1 MTSPTTNAAA
11 PGSAMTGLSQRRIFL
26 IIGALM
32 LGMLLAALDQTIVST
47 ALPTIV
53 GDLKGGSHIAWV
65 ITAYL
70 LATTV
75 STPLWGKLGD
85 QYGRKIFFQA
95 AIVIFLIG
103 SILSGLSQSMFE
115 LIAFRAVQ
123 GLGSGGLMV
132 GAQAIVGDIVSP
144 RERGKYVGLFGGVFG
159 LASVVG
165 PLLGGVFVDNLT
177 WRWIFYINVPIGVIA
192 LIVVALQ
199 VPGTL
204 RRVHHQIDYL
214 GTAVLALAVTSL
226 ILLTSL
232 GGTTYAWA
240 STPIYILG
248 VAGVALIGV
257 FVLVERR
264 AAEPVLPLHL
274 FKLRTFSM
282 TSVVGFIV
290 GFAMFGAITYLPAFF
305 QVVRGISP
313 TISGVYLLPLMA
325 GLLLVSISS
334 GQVISKT
341 GKYRFFPI
349 AGSAFMTVG
358 LFLLHLMGVHT
369 STALDALYMLV
380 LGMGIGGVMQV
391 LVIIVQNGVPHSELG
406 VATSGA
412 TFFRSI
418 GGSFGTAIFGAIFSN
433 VLVGNLAK
441 HLHGVSLPSGFSSA
455 DATPALLSKLPAAVH
470 SGFVAGYAESI
481 QTVFLVAVPIA
492 ALAFLVTWLIPQVEL
507 KQWGGPAKDAAG
519 TEAPAAAEVTPD
531 GEITPIELKAMMDR
545 GPRPFI
551 LDVRNPE
558 EIAICRIA
566 GSTVIPLPE
575 LTNRL
580 DELDPHRLE
589 NLFEIGIDEVS
600 LRKQHRYLT
609 LVADHLRGQIVWG
622 VEGRDAAT
630 AARFFDEIGTDRA
643 HAIEVVSMDM
653 GPGYGKATREHAPQA
668 IIAIDPFHVV
678 ALGNRAL
685 DDVRRDYWNQLRRS
699 GDLAAARRFKD
710 ARWSLLKAP
719 PNLTDNQ
726 TVTLRKLK
734 RAGGEVWRAYTLLS
748 AVDVDRGRAVD
759 GGLGC
764 C

>member
-1 MTSPTTNAAA
+1 MASSTPASAGGPQPSAADTDGA
-11 PGSAMTGLSQRRIFL
+11 LPGLGRRRILL

-95 AIVIFLIG
+95 SIVIFLVG
-103 SILSGLSQSMFE
+103 SILSGISNSMFE

-144 RERGKYVGLFGGVFG
+144 RERGRYVGLFGAVFG
-159 LASVVG
+159 VASVIG
-165 PLLGGVFVDNLT
+165 PLLGGVFVDDLS

-192 LIVVALQ
+192 LAVVASQ
-199 VPGTL
+199 VPGRL
-204 RRVHHQIDYL
+204 RRVRHRIDYL
-214 GTAVLALAVTSL
+214 GTIMLSLAATSL

-232 GGTTYAWA
+232 GGTTYPWRSA
-240 STPIYILG
+240 PIYILG
-248 VAGVALIGV
+248 VAGVALIGL
-257 FVLVERR
+257 FVLAERR
-264 AAEPVLPLHL
+264 AAEPILPLHL
-274 FKLRTFSM
+274 FRMRTFSV

-325 GLLLVSISS
+325 GLLLVSIGS
-334 GQVISKT
+334 GQIISRT

-349 AGSAFMTVG
+349 AGSAVMTLG
-358 LFLLHLMGVHT
+358 LFLLHLMGVGS
-369 STALDALYMLV
+369 STFLDAIYMLV

-441 HLHGVSLPSGFSSA
+441 HLHGIALPKGFSA
-455 DATPALLSKLPAAVH
+455 ANVTPALLSHLPAVVRD
-470 SGFVAGYAESI
+470 GFVAGYAESI
-481 QTVFLVAVPIA
+481 QTVFLIAVPIA
-492 ALAFLVTWLIPQVEL
+492 ALAFLASWLIPQVEL
-507 KQWGGPAKDAAG
+507 RRWPEATVASVPEAEAASGATGQPG
-519 TEAPAAAEVTPD
+519 THEA
-531 GEITPIELKAMMDR
+531 L
-545 GPRPFI
+545 
-551 LDVRNPE
+551 NPE
-558 EIAICRIA
+558 DA
-566 GSTVIPLPE
+566 G
-575 LTNRL
+575 R
-580 DELDPHRLE
+580 
-589 NLFEIGIDEVS
+589 
-600 LRKQHRYLT
+600 
-609 LVADHLRGQIVWG
+609 
-622 VEGRDAAT
+622 
-630 AARFFDEIGTDRA
+630 TDR
-643 HAIEVVSMDM
+643 
-653 GPGYGKATREHAPQA
+653 
-668 IIAIDPFHVV
+668 
-678 ALGNRAL
+678 
-685 DDVRRDYWNQLRRS
+685 
-699 GDLAAARRFKD
+699 
-710 ARWSLLKAP
+710 
-719 PNLTDNQ
+719 
-726 TVTLRKLK
+726 
-734 RAGGEVWRAYTLLS
+734 
-748 AVDVDRGRAVD
+748 
-759 GGLGC
+759 
-764 C
+764 

>member
-1 MTSPTTNAAA
+1 MASAASGPAAA
-11 PGSAMTGLSQRRIFL
+11 RGPQPPAVAEPGNALPGLSRRRILL

-95 AIVIFLIG
+95 AIVIFVIG
-103 SILSGLSQSMFE
+103 SILSGISTSMFE

-144 RERGKYVGLFGGVFG
+144 RERGRYVGLFGAVFG
-159 LASVVG
+159 VSSVIG

-177 WRWIFYINVPIGVIA
+177 WRWIFYINVPIGIIA
-192 LIVVALQ
+192 LVVVASQ

-204 RRVHHQIDYL
+204 SRVHHVIDYL
-214 GTAVLALAVTSL
+214 GTLVLSAAATSL

-232 GGTTYAWA
+232 GGTTYPWK

-248 VAGVALIGV
+248 ACGIVLIGV

-274 FKLRTFSM
+274 FRTRVFSV
-282 TSVVGFIV
+282 TSLVGFIV

-313 TISGVYLLPLMA
+313 TLSGVYLLPLMV
-325 GLLLVSISS
+325 GLLVVSIGS
-334 GQVISKT
+334 GQIISRT
-341 GKYRFFPI
+341 GRYRFFPI
-349 AGSAFMTVG
+349 AGTALITLGMY
-358 LFLLHLMGVHT
+358 LLSLMGVGS
-369 STALDALYMLV
+369 STFQDAVYMLV

-418 GGSFGTAIFGAIFSN
+418 GGSFGTAIFGAIFAN

-441 HLHGVSLPSGFSSA
+441 HLHGISLPSGFSAA
-455 DATPALLSKLPAAVH
+455 DATPALLKHLPAAVH
-470 SGFVAGYAESI
+470 AGFVAGYAESI
-481 QTVFLVAVPIA
+481 QTVFIVAVPIA
-492 ALAFLVTWLIPQVEL
+492 ALAFLATWLIPQVEL
-507 KQWGGPAKDAAG
+507 KQWPEAGSAEPGPQGAAPG
-519 TEAPAAAEVTPD
+519 EMPSETAMSVAGAAVSEEAMDDCVRAAEAESASAAAAAQAEAGAGQVRNGHAPAQET
-531 GEITPIELKAMMDR
+531 
-545 GPRPFI
+545 
-551 LDVRNPE
+551 
-558 EIAICRIA
+558 
-566 GSTVIPLPE
+566 
-575 LTNRL
+575 
-580 DELDPHRLE
+580 LDPQE
-589 NLFEIGIDEVS
+589 AQGPPS
-600 LRKQHRYLT
+600 
-609 LVADHLRGQIVWG
+609 RG
-622 VEGRDAAT
+622 
-630 AARFFDEIGTDRA
+630 
-643 HAIEVVSMDM
+643 
-653 GPGYGKATREHAPQA
+653 
-668 IIAIDPFHVV
+668 
-678 ALGNRAL
+678 
-685 DDVRRDYWNQLRRS
+685 
-699 GDLAAARRFKD
+699 
-710 ARWSLLKAP
+710 
-719 PNLTDNQ
+719 
-726 TVTLRKLK
+726 
-734 RAGGEVWRAYTLLS
+734 
-748 AVDVDRGRAVD
+748 
-759 GGLGC
+759 
-764 C
+764 